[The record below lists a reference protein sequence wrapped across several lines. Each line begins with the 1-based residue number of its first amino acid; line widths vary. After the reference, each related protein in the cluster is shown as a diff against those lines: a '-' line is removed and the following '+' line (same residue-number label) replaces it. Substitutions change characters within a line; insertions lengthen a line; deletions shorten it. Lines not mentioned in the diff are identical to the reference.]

1 VDIVRTRTLEAQQLG
16 AALVTFPECF
26 LQGYDVGHAHVT
38 STALDLSSVGF
49 ARILCALSDLDAVI
63 VLGFIERDTE
73 NFYNS
78 AAILRRGRLLAR
90 YRKRYLL
97 ENERAVFGTGNE
109 SPVVDVD
116 GLLVS
121 VNICYDL
128 QFSEALSAP
137 ARVGAQVLACPCN
150 NMLPRESAE
159 RWKWKHN
166 EMRIARA
173 RESKVW
179 LVSADVTG
187 ERDGRISYGPT
198 AVISSNGTVLSQV
211 PLLGEGVAMAEVDC
225 GVPSGGLLSA
235 GERKVGGQTE
245 SMVVSATAS
254 VRR

>member
-49 ARILCALSDLDAVI
+49 ARILWALSDLDAVI

-73 NFYNS
+73 DFYNS

-109 SPVVDVD
+109 SPIVDVD

-121 VNICYDL
+121 VNIC
-128 QFSEALSAP
+128 
-137 ARVGAQVLACPCN
+137 
-150 NMLPRESAE
+150 
-159 RWKWKHN
+159 
-166 EMRIARA
+166 
-173 RESKVW
+173 
-179 LVSADVTG
+179 
-187 ERDGRISYGPT
+187 
-198 AVISSNGTVLSQV
+198 
-211 PLLGEGVAMAEVDC
+211 
-225 GVPSGGLLSA
+225 
-235 GERKVGGQTE
+235 
-245 SMVVSATAS
+245 
-254 VRR
+254 